1 MIIPEQHSS
10 NDISVS
16 VDVLHQNI
24 RELKDALDMILSID
38 ASNHSVQLDNEKH
51 AIFVSAANQLLRIC
65 QFELAGFFIYD
76 KSAQSHV
83 LSYAFPGSDEQQLNE
98 LAENIMT
105 AELQEWIHKQ
115 KKGIHLPSS
124 IPDILVHLTPL
135 SSRSQYWG
143 FFIGLISVDN
153 APSNEIRSQLL
164 RFVFNSISDFLEKQ
178 DLIHNLN
185 RHQHHLQTIVELR
198 TRSLEQQTQ
207 ELIVARE
214 KALEASQL
222 KSEFVAN
229 MSHEIRTPMNGII
242 GMAELLATT
251 ALSEKQEKY
260 LSTITNS
267 GNVLLAIINDI
278 LDFSKIESGKLTLE
292 KIEFDPQ
299 QLAEESIA
307 ILSQSAHAKGL
318 TMYCKAEGD
327 IPAALIGDP
336 VRVRQIVINLLS
348 NAIKFTERGE
358 VVISIS
364 TETTSSSSF
373 IRFSVS
379 DSGIGISE
387 TDQQKLFQP
396 FIQSD
401 NSTTRKYGGTGL
413 GLAISRKLVLLMN
426 GSFELNS
433 TPGVGSTFSF
443 SIPIEHKFNRKEK
456 LSSNFSEFSENRRV
470 ETNGLKIPGY
480 QEAATNRIP
489 SKSILLVEDNEVN
502 QDVAVEMLKILGYDI
517 DIADNGEI
525 ALNKI
530 SEKRYDLIL
539 MDCQMPVMDGFETTR
554 TIRQLEQPLSTIP
567 IIAMT
572 ANAFTQ
578 DIEQCHLSGMDDHI
592 AKPVSMK
599 MLHAILD
606 KWLHQSK
613 NDRSNGPFD
622 PKATQNEIPVINNKV
637 IDEFRR
643 MITGNSE
650 QWIIETLKKY
660 TVLTNDILHTIKDA
674 ITKEDHKTVF
684 RFVHKLKGSSATVGA
699 DRMAAVLKR
708 FEDRSGQSTPA
719 EFCSFYDELQAEF
732 LSFQQALHTQFP

>member
-1 MIIPEQHSS
+1 MIIPEQHSTI
-10 NDISVS
+10 DISLS
-16 VDVLHQNI
+16 ADVLQQNI

-38 ASNHSVQLDNEKH
+38 ASNHSVQLDNNKH
-51 AIFVSAANQLLRIC
+51 SIFESSANQLLRIC

-76 KSAQSHV
+76 TSSRSHI
-83 LSYAFPGSDEQQLNE
+83 LSYSFPGSDEKQLIA
-98 LAENIMT
+98 LADDIMT
-105 AELQEWIHKQ
+105 EEMQSWIHKQ
-115 KKGIHLPSS
+115 KKGIHLPSAA
-124 IPDILVHLTPL
+124 PDILVHLTPL

-178 DLIHNLN
+178 ELIQNLN
-185 RHQHHLQTIVELR
+185 RHQQHLQTIVELR

-251 ALSEKQEKY
+251 KLSEKQEKY

-292 KIEFDPQ
+292 NIEFNPQ

-318 TMYCKAEGD
+318 TMYSTVDGD
-327 IPAALIGDP
+327 IPGTILGDP
-336 VRVRQIVINLLS
+336 VRVRQVVINLLS
-348 NAIKFTERGE
+348 NAIKFTDRGE
-358 VVISIS
+358 VVISIKI
-364 TETTSSSSF
+364 ETGSSSPF
-373 IRFSVS
+373 IRFSVR

-387 TDQQKLFQP
+387 TDQKKLFQP

-426 GSFELNS
+426 GSFELHS
-433 TPGVGSTFSF
+433 TPGEGSTFSF
-443 SIPIEHKFNRKEK
+443 TIPVTHRIERKEK
-456 LSSNFSEFSENRRV
+456 LSSRFSELSENRRID
-470 ETNGLKIPGY
+470 TSSLKISGS
-480 QEAATNRIP
+480 QEVTTSRIP

-502 QDVAVEMLKILGYDI
+502 QDVAVEMLKILGYDA

-525 ALNKI
+525 ALTKI
-530 SEKRYDLIL
+530 TEKKYDLIL

-554 TIRQLEQPLSTIP
+554 TIRQLKQPLSSIP

-578 DIEQCHLSGMDDHI
+578 DIEQCHNCGMDDHI

-599 MLHAILD
+599 LLHSILE
-606 KWLHQSK
+606 KWLHQSD
-613 NDRSNGPFD
+613 NNRSKESLD
-622 PKATQNEIPVINNKV
+622 TKTTQNETPVINNKV

-650 QWIIETLKKY
+650 QWIVETLKKY
-660 TVLTNDILHTIKDA
+660 TVLTADIILTIDDA
-674 ITKEDHKTVF
+674 IKSEDHKTLF

-708 FEDRSGQSTPA
+708 IEDRSDQISPA
-719 EFCSFYDELQAEF
+719 ELRSFFNELQAEF
-732 LSFQQALHTQFP
+732 LSFKEALHTQFP